1 MKRYIGLMSG
11 TSMDGIDAA
20 LVDVETQEL
29 IHGMT
34 MPYSASVKAAL
45 DEFYQHSEHPLEK
58 VYQLNTLI
66 GRDFAKATEALLAAS
81 QNSPQDIIAIGSH
94 GQTIIHDAHAAIP
107 YTVQLGCPHT
117 IAQLT
122 GIPVVADFR
131 TRDLVVGGQGAPLAP
146 LYHQV
151 LFAALEPP
159 LAVVNIGGI
168 ANVSFL
174 TGDGN
179 ASGYDVGPGN
189 CLMDAWVKKH
199 LGKSYDHAGE
209 WASTGKVIEELLAQL
224 MADPFIQKASPK
236 SIGKE
241 YYALDW
247 LTPYLDEHMD
257 AVDIQRTLLQ
267 LTALVIAKSIHDS
280 KHKVRQ
286 VLVCGGGAHN
296 HLLMSELEKLL
307 KPINT
312 QSTDK
317 FGVNPDFIE
326 AQMMAW
332 LAAQM
337 IDKKPL
343 NLGKITGAR
352 QKAILGV
359 FYPAGID
366 N

>member
-29 IHGMT
+29 LHGMT
-34 MPYSASVKAAL
+34 LPYSASVKEAL

-66 GRDFAKATEALLAAS
+66 GRDFAMATQALLATS
-81 QNSPQDIIAIGSH
+81 QTSSQDIIAIGSH
-94 GQTIIHDAHAAIP
+94 GQTIIHDAHATIP

-117 IAQLT
+117 IAQST
-122 GIPVVADFR
+122 GIAVVADFR

-151 LFAALEPP
+151 LFAAM
-159 LAVVNIGGI
+159 VNIGGI

-174 TGDGN
+174 SDDGN

-189 CLMDAWVKKH
+189 CLMDAWVKRH

-209 WASTGKVIEELLAQL
+209 WACTGRVNEALLAQL
-224 MADPFIQKASPK
+224 MADPFIQKAAPK

-241 YYALDW
+241 YYSLDW
-247 LTPYLDEHMD
+247 LTPHLDEHMSV
-257 AVDIQRTLLQ
+257 VDIQRTLLQ
-267 LTALVIAKSIHDS
+267 LTALVVANSIHES
-280 KHKVRQ
+280 KNRVLQ

-296 HLLMSELEKLL
+296 HLLMSELGKLL

-317 FGVNPDFIE
+317 YGVNPDFIE

-337 IDKKPL
+337 IDKRPL
-343 NLGKITGAR
+343 NLAKITGAR